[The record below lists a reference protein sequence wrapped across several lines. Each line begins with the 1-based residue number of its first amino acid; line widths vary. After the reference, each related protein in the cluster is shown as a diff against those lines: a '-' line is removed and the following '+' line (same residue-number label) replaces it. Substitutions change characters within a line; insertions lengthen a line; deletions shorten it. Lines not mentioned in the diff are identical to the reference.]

1 MYDNELTL
9 IIHYIHIYSYH
20 AIHYILYCPSRTFPT
35 RKLNKDDPNDMQWV
49 YTKAVE
55 RGNKYNITG
64 KAMFAIIIIMTL
76 FISSSF
82 RYVNTFIL

>member
-1 MYDNELTL
+1 MQYTPYSIHIYTFIFHTL
-9 IIHYIHIYSYH
+9 IIFYTY
-20 AIHYILYCPSRTFPT
+20 AIHYYPSRTFPS

-64 KAMFAIIIIMTL
+64 KAMFAIIIIM
-76 FISSSF
+76 IHHNYNPS
-82 RYVNTFIL
+82 